1 MPHLRWAKQWKIAD
15 HELLKLGQLDTI
27 HPSPDPFLWCPLS
40 QWKGRHPVRRKGT
53 PHYNILII
61 HTLKLEL

>member
-1 MPHLRWAKQWKIAD
+1 
-15 HELLKLGQLDTI
+15 
-27 HPSPDPFLWCPLS
+27 LS
-40 QWKGRHPVRRKGT
+40 KGKGRHPFGRRGT